1 MIRVILA
8 DDQEVLRVG
17 MRMLLESEPD
27 IEVVG
32 EASTGSQAVD
42 LARHVDSDVILM
54 DVQMPDMDGIE
65 ATRQLTEDTSTTA
78 RILIVTTFQRE
89 DYLLDAL
96 RAGASGFLLK
106 TTPPDELVDAI
117 HVVAEGKSLLDP
129 TITGQVID
137 WLATGDVGEFEQ
149 SPLLEHLTD
158 REQGVLVE
166 LAAGLSNSEIAE
178 KLYVAEST
186 VKTHVSS
193 VLSKLQLRDRVQAVV
208 FAYENGIVR
217 AGD

>member
-1 MIRVILA
+1 MIRVLLA

-32 EASTGSQAVD
+32 EASTGSEAVD
-42 LARHVDSDVILM
+42 LARNVEADVILM

-65 ATRQLTEDTSTTA
+65 ATRRLTEDTTTTA

-106 TTPPDELVDAI
+106 TTPPDELVDAV

-137 WLATGDVGEFEQ
+137 WLAAGEVGEIEP
-149 SPLLEHLTD
+149 SPLLDHLTD
-158 REQGVLVE
+158 REVDVLIEV
-166 LAAGLSNSEIAE
+166 AAGLSNSEIGE
-178 KLYVAEST
+178 KLFVAEST

-193 VLSKLQLRDRVQAVV
+193 MLSKLHLRDRVQAVV
-208 FAYENGIVR
+208 FAYENGVVR

>member
-1 MIRVILA
+1 MIRVLLA

-32 EASTGSQAVD
+32 EASTGSEAVD
-42 LARHVDSDVILM
+42 LARSVEADVILM

-65 ATRQLTEDTSTTA
+65 ATRRLTEDTSTTA

-106 TTPPDELVDAI
+106 TTPPDELVDAV

-137 WLATGDVGEFEQ
+137 WLAAGEVGEIDP

-158 REQGVLVE
+158 REVDVLIEV
-166 LAAGLSNSEIAE
+166 AAGLSNSEIGE
-178 KLYVAEST
+178 KLFVAEST

-193 VLSKLQLRDRVQAVV
+193 VLSKLHLRDRVQAVV
-208 FAYENGIVR
+208 FAYENGVVR

>member
-1 MIRVILA
+1 MIRVLLA

-32 EASTGSQAVD
+32 EASTGSEAVD
-42 LARHVDSDVILM
+42 LARSVEADVILM

-65 ATRQLTEDTSTTA
+65 ATRRLTEDTTTTA

-106 TTPPDELVDAI
+106 TTPPDELVDAV

-137 WLATGDVGEFEQ
+137 WLAAGEVGEIEP

-158 REQGVLVE
+158 REVDVLIEV
-166 LAAGLSNSEIAE
+166 AAGLSNSEIGE
-178 KLYVAEST
+178 KLFVAEST

-193 VLSKLQLRDRVQAVV
+193 VLSKLHLRDRVQAVV
-208 FAYENGIVR
+208 FAYENGVVR